1 MALLLS
7 PAKLVLLAVHCAVNS
22 DIDSLTTLAAR
33 HGTVLRKDL
42 LLRILLTYLPE
53 TLPSSQYAALIG
65 QLESGVFPDTANPDV
80 DCSSVED
87 LTEDAAAKKVRK
99 LRLLPLASPESPEV
113 SSADGLSLFLLRRS
127 YKVDEEAG
135 LLDELPALLL
145 PFVDHSP
152 SVRTL
157 LVSTILPLLRRNCE
171 YYPQAP
177 VSYTLQGF
185 QQLPD
190 RVAVNLLLAQT
201 GNQEADLPHVG
212 RDLRGLVGP
221 WLSEK
226 RRWKQGTHK
235 AHSPDPSGAGEDLC
249 PGWDELLR
257 WLTTQASR
265 NWQVAVSAVQQWDGP
280 EDADLDGWG
289 SMELSDGQ
297 RDYLER
303 SYAQAALASAYLIPD
318 TSLKALDGAY
328 SLIVRV
334 AKLRDL
340 EPVFPLASALAEL
353 PSLTGRVPDD
363 IMSAKNMAHL
373 RNNLLA
379 PSNPLTSPIDA
390 SVALLQAL
398 ILSAHIL
405 TKAGCPCTIRRAG
418 ELALLRDERE
428 QKAEAAKL
436 IHAISNNGPKTDD
449 VFWRKARDEI
459 LWLRDWGITSWSP
472 EEPSCGIFAQ
482 VKQDFLEVEILR
494 ALLANTRYEL
504 ARSIYDEN
512 LGDPLERKLLQ
523 DTIYAAAMTAYDNAS
538 NPNRTRGGLKK
549 CNDIMK
555 ALPTATGASSPQA
568 KQVEALLRATHS
580 LSDYRLVLKQGEP
593 FTPVVLRIHTDPV
606 SIIGKILEQN
616 PKSYT
621 QLHDLVSLGTDM
633 VEAGL
638 TAQSKTPLTPE
649 EEATHRLTAQR
660 RITAMCIDAALK
672 EDDFE
677 TAYSYVVNR
686 LPSPTPDHK
695 NNTNNDD
702 DYSWRAA
709 LQAGRYRQPPNSPTT
724 NPHATTGLGGLGG
737 SANPAVRH
745 LEQRIECL
753 ATALRIAPP
762 STLQEIANAFRRAEE
777 ELDVLAREDDA
788 QADAWDARGEQLRR
802 VRHNHH
808 HPHPHQ
814 TVPGAFDDTPA
825 HTHYAPARPGKT
837 AAAAAAAAAEEDAAP
852 MSLFDLSRASVLS
865 AQRNLSA
872 LSGLQ
877 RSATAGLGRLAGGG
891 GGGGAHSG
899 GRSRGAG
906 AAAGITSPPSLSGGD
921 DNASNNGGRGSMDIR
936 RPLSA
941 AGSVASV
948 GSGVEGGGDGR
959 VRKRD
964 QLREAAMGTLVSGVG
979 WLVGAPGPAAGA
991 GQGAGSG

>member
-53 TLPSSQYAALIG
+53 TLPSSQYVGLVDQI
-65 QLESGVFPDTANPDV
+65 ESGVFPDTPNPEV
-80 DCSSVED
+80 DCSPVED

-99 LRLLPLASPESPEV
+99 LRLLPLVSPEGPQAPEN
-113 SSADGLSLFLLRRS
+113 AANDALSLFLLRRS

-145 PFVDHSP
+145 PFVDNSP
-152 SVRTL
+152 CARVL

-171 YYPQAP
+171 YHPQEP
-177 VSYTLQGF
+177 ISYTLQGF

-201 GNQEADLPHVG
+201 GNRETDLPYVG
-212 RDLRGLVGP
+212 RDLRGLIGP
-221 WLSEK
+221 WLSGE
-226 RRWKQGTHK
+226 RRWKQGTHDTR
-235 AHSPDPSGAGEDLC
+235 SSEDPSGAVEELC
-249 PGWDELLR
+249 PGWDELLC

-265 NWQVAVSAVQQWDGP
+265 NWQVTVSAVQQWDGP
-280 EDADLDGWG
+280 DDADFGGWG
-289 SMELSDGQ
+289 SVELSDDQ

-303 SYAQAALASAYLIPD
+303 SYAQAALASAYLVPD
-318 TSLKALDGAY
+318 TSLQALDGAY
-328 SLIVRV
+328 SMIVRV
-334 AKLRDL
+334 TKFRDL
-340 EPVFPLASALAEL
+340 EPIFPLASSLAEL

-363 IMSAKNMAHL
+363 IVSTRNTAHL
-373 RNNLLA
+373 RNQLLA
-379 PSNPLTSPIDA
+379 LSNPLTSPTDG
-390 SVALLQAL
+390 SVAFLQAL

-428 QKAEAAKL
+428 QRAEAAKL

-459 LWLRDWGITSWSP
+459 LWLRDWGIASWSP
-472 EEPSCGIFAQ
+472 EDPPCGIFGQ

-504 ARSIYDEN
+504 ARSIYED
-512 LGDPLERKLLQ
+512 GPDQPLERKLLQ

-555 ALPTATGASSPQA
+555 ALPATIGVSYPQA
-568 KQVEALLRATHS
+568 RQVEALLRATHS
-580 LSDYRLVLKQGEP
+580 LSEYRLVLKQGEP
-593 FTPVVLRIHTDPV
+593 FTPVVLRIHADPI

-621 QLHDLVSLGTDM
+621 QLHDLVSVGTHM

-638 TAQSKTPLTPE
+638 TRAQHKITLTPE
-649 EEATHRLTAQR
+649 QEATHRLTAQQR
-660 RITAMCIDAALK
+660 VTAMCIDAALK

-686 LPSPTPDHK
+686 LPTPPEKENEKDDH
-695 NNTNNDD
+695 
-702 DYSWRAA
+702 SWRAA
-709 LQAGRYRQPPNSPTT
+709 LQAGRYRPPPNSPT
-724 NPHATTGLGGLGG
+724 NPSTTTTTTTTPTTIASGLGG

-745 LEQRIECL
+745 LEQRIDCL

-762 STLQEIANAFRRAEE
+762 HTLQEIANAFRRAEE

-788 QADAWDARGEQLRR
+788 QADAWDARGELLRR
-802 VRHNHH
+802 ARHGHGH
-808 HPHPHQ
+808 GHGHPGTQ
-814 TVPGAFDDTPA
+814 TVPGAFDTPA
-825 HTHYAPARPGKT
+825 PVRGGSGK
-837 AAAAAAAAAEEDAAP
+837 AATAAAAAEEEAAP

-877 RSATAGLGRLAGGG
+877 RSASAGLGGLGRLAGGG
-891 GGGGAHSG
+891 GGGGGGGGSHSG
-899 GRSRGAG
+899 GRGAG
-906 AAAGITSPPSLSGGD
+906 ARAGAGTTSPGGD
-921 DNASNNGGRGSMDIR
+921 GGDGRGSMDM

-941 AGSVASV
+941 AGSAMSA
-948 GSGVEGGGDGR
+948 GSAEEERR

-979 WLVGAPGPAAGA
+979 WLVGAPAPGPA
-991 GQGAGSG
+991 QSRE